1 MVFASTE
8 FLSIRALYRRGI
20 NRDVFINS
28 VSWMLGAEENI
39 GISPRINDDG
49 RVSVEPRE
57 ARTIGIGT
65 IVIAPLLVIVL
76 GLTVLFVRR
85 R

>member
-1 MVFASTE
+1 
-8 FLSIRALYRRGI
+8 
-20 NRDVFINS
+20 
-28 VSWMLGAEENI
+28 MLGAEENI